1 MKSVAIYCGSASGA
15 RSSYVAAAEALGR
28 ELARRDITLVYGGAS
43 VGLMGAV
50 ADAALAHGGR
60 VIGVIPRQLVDR
72 EIAHPG
78 LSELIVVSTMHER
91 KAEMSVRADAFIAMP
106 GGFGTLDELF
116 ETLTWSQLGIHR
128 KASGLLDIDEYW
140 EPLVRFVDHA
150 MDQGFLRPAHRA
162 LLIREADPNRLLDRL
177 ASFSAR

>member
-1 MKSVAIYCGSASGA
+1 MKSVAVYCGSAFGVRA
-15 RSSYVAAAEALGR
+15 SYVDAARELGR
-28 ELARRDITLVYGGAS
+28 ELARRGMTLVYGGAS

-50 ADAALAHGGR
+50 ADATLAEGGR

-128 KASGLLDIDEYW
+128 KASGLLDVDGYW
-140 EPLVRFVDHA
+140 EPLVRFADHA
-150 MDQGFLRPAHRA
+150 TDEGFLRRAHRE
-162 LLIREADPNRLLDRL
+162 LLIREAEPSRLLDRL
-177 ASFSAR
+177 ANT